1 MSSPISTAGAL
12 SSSARYAAGRCWRV
26 VEAQHRVSTMK
37 LTDSIADQEL
47 LEQLLDRT
55 KPPVPPECRHLHFL
69 LYTPFRYAPYPRGS
83 RFRRAGPTA
92 GVFYA
97 SEGPE
102 TAIAE
107 TCFYRLL
114 FFHESPDTKWPR
126 DAGEY
131 TAFAC
136 EYAAGRAVDLTLP
149 PFDAHKPVWM
159 DPVDY
164 EPCQQFSDLAQADH
178 IDAILYASVRDPLHR
193 KNVALMTCRAFVA
206 AEPVARQTWR
216 ILVGSNGARAICELP
231 KQALDFDRAAFAA
244 DPRIAALRWE
254 R

>member
-1 MSSPISTAGAL
+1 
-12 SSSARYAAGRCWRV
+12 V

-37 LTDSIADQEL
+37 LTDTIADQEL
-47 LEQLLDRT
+47 LEQLLDTT
-55 KPPVPPECRHLHFL
+55 KPPIPPECRHLHYL
-69 LYTPFRYAPYPRGS
+69 LYTPFRYAPYPQGS
-83 RFRRAGPTA
+83 RFRRAGPTR

-107 TCFYRLL
+107 ACFYRLL
-114 FFHESPDTKWPR
+114 FFCESPDTKWPR
-126 DAGEY
+126 DAGEF

-136 EYAAGRAVDLTLP
+136 EYAATRAIDLTLH
-149 PFDAHKPVWM
+149 PFDAHKAVWM
-159 DPVDY
+159 HPVDY
-164 EPCQQFSDLAQADH
+164 EPCQQLSDRAQAET

-193 KNVALMTCRAFVA
+193 KNVALMTCKAFVA

-231 KQALDFDRAAFAA
+231 KLALDFDRAAFAGDA
-244 DPRIAALRWE
+244 GIAALRWE

>member
-1 MSSPISTAGAL
+1 M
-12 SSSARYAAGRCWRV
+12 

-37 LTDSIADQEL
+37 LTDTIADQEL
-47 LEQLLDRT
+47 LEQLLDGT
-55 KPPVPPECRHLHFL
+55 KPPVPPECQHLHYL
-69 LYTPFRYAPYPRGS
+69 LYTPFRYGPYLQGS
-83 RFRRAGPTA
+83 RFRRAGPSK

-97 SEGPE
+97 AESPE

-114 FFHESPDTKWPR
+114 FFHESPDTKWPS

-136 EYAAGRAVDLTLP
+136 EYAAGSTIDLTRD
-149 PFDAHKPVWM
+149 PFDDRQAVWM
-159 DPVDY
+159 HPLDH
-164 EPCQQFSDLAQADH
+164 EPCQQLADLARAEH

-193 KNVALMTCRAFVA
+193 KNVAIMTCRAFA
-206 AEPVARQTWR
+206 SAGPTARQTWR
-216 ILVGSNGARAICELP
+216 ILVGSNGARAICDLP
-231 KQALDFDRAAFAA
+231 KMALDYDRTAFAS
-244 DPRIAALRWE
+244 DPRIAALRWD

>member
-1 MSSPISTAGAL
+1 
-12 SSSARYAAGRCWRV
+12 V

-37 LTDSIADQEL
+37 LTDTIADQEL

-55 KPPVPPECRHLHFL
+55 KPPIPPECRHLHYL
-69 LYTPFRYAPYPRGS
+69 LYTPFRYSPYPRGS
-83 RFRRAGPTA
+83 RFRRAGATK

-97 SEGPE
+97 AESPE

-114 FFHESPDTKWPR
+114 FFHESPDTKWPG

-136 EYAAGRAVDLTLP
+136 EYAAGRAIDLTVH
-149 PFDAHKPVWM
+149 PFEGRQAIWMHPVE
-159 DPVDY
+159 Y
-164 EPCQQFSDLAQADH
+164 EPCQQLSELVQTEN

-193 KNVALMTCRAFVA
+193 KNVAIMTCRAFVSG
-206 AEPVARQTWR
+206 EPVARQTWR

-231 KQALDFDRAAFAA
+231 KLALDFDRTTFTS
-244 DPRIAALRWE
+244 DPRIAALRWD